1 MRTRGIVLGIALLV
15 AMVASATHA
24 QEASGF
30 REGDRTFTL
39 SGSGSSD
46 KDFDASIAAL
56 EMGMGWFVSDQV
68 AVQLRQGIG
77 FADVEGGD
85 NWNGSTRLGLDYFM
99 NAGRVKPFVG
109 VGIGYLY
116 GDGVEEQ
123 FVAGPDAGVRVFV
136 NDTTFVNLGI
146 EYQFL
151 FEDADEAKD
160 SYDDGRFVYAVGMG
174 VKW

>member
-1 MRTRGIVLGIALLV
+1 MTTREMAI
-15 AMVASATHA
+15 ASAMWVLMLAAAPHA
-24 QEASGF
+24 QAAPGF
-30 REGDRTFTL
+30 GEGDRTFAL

-46 KDFDASIAAL
+46 KDFDAGNAAFEAEL
-56 EMGMGWFVSDQV
+56 GWFVSDHV
-68 AVQLRQGIG
+68 VLQLRQGVG
-77 FADVEGGD
+77 FADVGGED
-85 NWNGSTRLGLDYFM
+85 AWNGSTRLGFDYVLS
-99 NAGRVKPFVG
+99 AGAVNPFLG

-136 NDTTFVNLGI
+136 NETTFVNLGI

-151 FEDADEAKD
+151 FEEADDARD
-160 SYDDGRFVYAVGMG
+160 SYDDGRFVYVVGMG